1 MTLIDK
7 NKSFN
12 KAPTHG
18 GLGSKRRSRD
28 EIEDIINSLIDE
40 EMERSEEFSVDVEDE
55 LQEGLEEINSP
66 DEFETE

>member
-7 NKSFN
+7 NSTFDE
-12 KAPTHG
+12 PRTRG

-40 EMERSEEFSVDVEDE
+40 DMRRTEELNIDVEDE
-55 LQEGLEEINSP
+55 LQEGLKEINSS
-66 DEFETE
+66 DEFDTE